1 MDIADC
7 LIMQH
12 NLKPSKIVG
21 EHMQKL
27 KNAAILFD
35 LDGTL
40 MDTAPDLA
48 ASMNFVLQQNGRRE
62 VPAEDVRN
70 MVGRGARVLIER
82 GMAVTGEPATEP
94 ELDQLF
100 DQFLDYYLDH
110 IADHSVVFP
119 AVEDTLKKLK
129 DAGAILAVCTNKPE
143 GASIKLLKE
152 FDLDGYFSA
161 IVGGD
166 SLPMRK
172 PEPGHILGTIEKMG
186 GVATAAV
193 MVGDSANDIDAAI
206 AAGIPV
212 IGVPFGYTP
221 IPIHDLGANVVVDH
235 FDDMIEALVEL
246 L

>member
-1 MDIADC
+1 M
-7 LIMQH
+7 L
-12 NLKPSKIVG
+12 
-21 EHMQKL
+21 KL

-48 ASMNFVLQQNGRRE
+48 ASMNFVLRQNGRHE
-62 VPAEDVRN
+62 IPTGDVRN

-82 GMAVTGEPATEP
+82 GMVATGKPATEP

-100 DQFLDYYLDH
+100 DQFLEYYLDH
-110 IADHSVVFP
+110 IADHSEVFP
-119 AVEDTLKKLK
+119 NVEKTLKELRE
-129 DAGAILAVCTNKPE
+129 AGANLAVCTNKPE

-152 FDLDGYFSA
+152 FNLDDYFSA

-166 SLPMRK
+166 SLTVRK
-172 PEPGHILGTIEKMG
+172 PDPGHILGTIEKMG
-186 GVATAAV
+186 GAVSAAV

-235 FDDMIEALVEL
+235 FDDLIEALVEL

>member
-1 MDIADC
+1 M
-7 LIMQH
+7 
-12 NLKPSKIVG
+12 
-21 EHMQKL
+21 EKL
-27 KNAAILFD
+27 NNAAILFD

-40 MDTAPDLA
+40 IDTAPDLA
-48 ASMNFVLQQNGRRE
+48 ASMNYVLQLNGRDE

-70 MVGRGARVLIER
+70 MVGRGARVLLER
-82 GMAVTGEPATEP
+82 GMAATGEPATEP

-100 DQFLDYYLDH
+100 DQFLVHYLDH
-110 IADHSVVFP
+110 IAVQSVVFP
-119 AVEDTLKKLK
+119 GVENALKELRS
-129 DAGAILAVCTNKPE
+129 AGAILAVCTNKPE

-152 FDLDGYFSA
+152 FALDDYFSA

-172 PEPGHILGTIEKMG
+172 PDPGHVLGTIEKMG
-186 GVATAAV
+186 GVTATAI

-206 AAGIPV
+206 AAGIPA

-221 IPIHDLGANVVVDH
+221 IPIHELGASVVVDH
-235 FDDMIEALVEL
+235 FDDLIPALIKL

>member
-1 MDIADC
+1 
-7 LIMQH
+7 
-12 NLKPSKIVG
+12 
-21 EHMQKL
+21 MQKL

-40 MDTAPDLA
+40 IDTAPDLA

-62 VPAEDVRN
+62 VPAADVRN

-82 GMAVTGEPATEP
+82 GMAATGRPATER
-94 ELDQLF
+94 ELDRLF
-100 DQFLDYYLDH
+100 DQFLAHYLDH

-119 AVEDTLKKLK
+119 SVEKTLKELRE
-129 DAGAILAVCTNKPE
+129 AGAVLAVCTNKPE
-143 GASIKLLKE
+143 SASIKLLQE

-166 SLPMRK
+166 SLAVRK
-172 PEPGHILGTIEKMG
+172 PDPGHILGTIEKMG
-186 GVATAAV
+186 GVATSAI

-221 IPIHDLGANVVVDH
+221 IPIHDLGANVVVEH
-235 FDDMIEALVEL
+235 FDDLIEALIEFF
-246 L
+246 

>member
-12 NLKPSKIVG
+12 GMKPSKIVG
-21 EHMQKL
+21 VHMQKL

-40 MDTAPDLA
+40 IDTAPDLA

-62 VPAEDVRN
+62 VPAADVRN

-82 GMAVTGEPATEP
+82 GMAATGRPATEP

-100 DQFLDYYLDH
+100 DQFLEHYLDH
-110 IADHSVVFP
+110 IADQSVVFP
-119 AVEDTLKKLK
+119 AVEKTLIKLK
-129 DAGAILAVCTNKPE
+129 DAGALLAVCTNKPE

-152 FDLDGYFSA
+152 FSLEGYFSA

-166 SLPMRK
+166 SLPVRK
-172 PEPGHILGTIEKMG
+172 PDAGHIFGTIEKMG
-186 GVATAAV
+186 GGAATAI

-221 IPIHDLGANVVVDH
+221 IPIHDLGADAIVEH
-235 FDDMIEALVEL
+235 FDDLIEALVEL

>member
-1 MDIADC
+1 
-7 LIMQH
+7 
-12 NLKPSKIVG
+12 
-21 EHMQKL
+21 MQKL
-27 KNAAILFD
+27 KNAAIMFD

-62 VPAEDVRN
+62 VPASDVRN

-82 GMAVTGEPATEP
+82 GMAATGDPASEE
-94 ELDQLF
+94 ELDGLF
-100 DQFLDYYLDH
+100 DQFLEYYLDH
-110 IADHSVVFP
+110 IADHSAVFP
-119 AVEDTLKKLK
+119 NVEKTLSELRE
-129 DAGAILAVCTNKPE
+129 AGAILAVCTNKPE

-152 FDLDGYFSA
+152 FNLDGYFSA

-166 SLPMRK
+166 SLAVRK
-172 PEPGHILGTIEKMG
+172 PDPGHILGTIEKMG
-186 GVATAAV
+186 GTTTAAV

-221 IPIHDLGANVVVDH
+221 IPIHELGANVVVDH

>member
-1 MDIADC
+1 
-7 LIMQH
+7 
-12 NLKPSKIVG
+12 
-21 EHMQKL
+21 MQKL

-40 MDTAPDLA
+40 IDTAPDLA
-48 ASMNFVLQQNGRRE
+48 ASMNFVLRNNGRRE
-62 VPAEDVRN
+62 VAAADVRN

-82 GMAVTGEPATEP
+82 GMAATGAPATEKQ
-94 ELDQLF
+94 LDALF

-110 IADHSVVFP
+110 IADHSTVFDN
-119 AVEDTLKKLK
+119 VEKTLKHLR

-152 FDLDGYFSA
+152 FALEGYFSA

-166 SLPMRK
+166 SLPVRK
-172 PEPGHILGTIEKMG
+172 PDPGHVLGTLEKMG
-186 GVATAAV
+186 GRPGNAI

-221 IPIHDLGANVVVDH
+221 VPIGELGADLVVGH
-235 FDDMIEALVEL
+235 FDDLIEALKEL